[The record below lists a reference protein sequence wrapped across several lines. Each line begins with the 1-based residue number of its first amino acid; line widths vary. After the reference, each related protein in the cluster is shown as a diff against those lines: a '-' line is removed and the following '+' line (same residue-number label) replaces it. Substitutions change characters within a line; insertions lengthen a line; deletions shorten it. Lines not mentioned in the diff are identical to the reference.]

1 MQDMQP
7 DNNNNMPMGQEDH
20 EGGMAKADLYKLAN
34 YSFKLFKKIQPE
46 DQLEG
51 WVQAKITKAADYIAS
66 VYHYLEYEMKFNEYG
81 KALDNSDVMSESQK
95 AALTNMLMEAKAK
108 MKELKKEQAGKV
120 IGKKEVEEGF
130 EAGAK
135 TGSTFKTKTGVAT
148 KTASGVKHTNTSF
161 KDEEHAEPA
170 SKVKSRSAS
179 EKSGDKA
186 ADKAAEKE
194 SKAYEKAHPGTVSR
208 YKDGKKVNE
217 AASDLKKVG
226 DTSKTKTGVVT
237 KTATGLKHTNT
248 SFKDEEHAEPA
259 SKVKS
264 RSAAEKAGD
273 KAADKAAEKE
283 SKAYEKAHP
292 GTVSRYKD
300 GKKVNEAAK
309 PDFLDMD
316 KDGNKKEPMK
326 KAVADKKKNP
336 FAKKVDE
343 AKKEKEPEGLYSSKR
358 QETDGQR
365 IARLAKEKRQAQ
377 NKERMKNDFNA
388 EMEREGIEESKP
400 SADLSKAEKSAVVKK
415 AKKGGDIGKPGKGF
429 AKVEKAA
436 AKGGAKDPKAVAA
449 AAMWKNIKETVKV
462 DEAKKKG
469 AKPDFLDMDKD
480 GDKEEPMKKAVAD
493 KKETVK
499 ESADLNR
506 MKEFLTRLNG

>member
-66 VYHYLEYEMKFNEYG
+66 VYHYMEYEMKFNEYG

-95 AALTNMLMEAKAK
+95 TALTNMLMEAKAK
-108 MKELKKEQAGKV
+108 MKELKKEQADKV
-120 IGKKEVEEGF
+120 TGKKDVEEGF

-135 TGSTFKTKTGVAT
+135 TGSTKKTRTGVMTKTDTGVKHTNTSHSDEEHGEPVSKVKSRSAAEKAGDKAADKAQEKDYKAAKKANPEGVRRYSLGKQVDEAASDLKKVGDSSKTKTGVVT
-148 KTASGVKHTNTSF
+148 KTATGVKHTNTSF

-170 SKVKSRSAS
+170 SKVKSRSAA

-217 AASDLKKVG
+217 AA
-226 DTSKTKTGVVT
+226 
-237 KTATGLKHTNT
+237 
-248 SFKDEEHAEPA
+248 
-259 SKVKS
+259 
-264 RSAAEKAGD
+264 
-273 KAADKAAEKE
+273 
-283 SKAYEKAHP
+283 
-292 GTVSRYKD
+292 
-300 GKKVNEAAK
+300 
-309 PDFLDMD
+309 
-316 KDGNKKEPMK
+316 
-326 KAVADKKKNP
+326 
-336 FAKKVDE
+336 
-343 AKKEKEPEGLYSSKR
+343 KEKEPEGTYSKKR
-358 QETDGQR
+358 FETDGQR
-365 IARLAKEKRQAQ
+365 VARLAKEKMQA
-377 NKERMKNDFNA
+377 KK
-388 EMEREGIEESKP
+388 
-400 SADLSKAEKSAVVKK
+400 KAEA
-415 AKKGGDIGKPGKGF
+415 
-429 AKVEKAA
+429 E
-436 AKGGAKDPKAVAA
+436 
-449 AAMWKNIKETVKV
+449 KV
-462 DEAKKKG
+462 DEG

-480 GDKEEPMKKAVAD
+480 GDKKEPMKKAAKEKGAKSEWNKVKESVKVAEAKKGSKPDFLDMDKDGDTEEPMKKAVSDKKENPFAKKDD

-499 ESADLNR
+499 ESADLDR

>member
-7 DNNNNMPMGQEDH
+7 DNNNMPMGQEDH

-66 VYHYLEYEMKFNEYG
+66 VYHYMEYEMKFSEYG
-81 KALDNSDVMSESQK
+81 QALDNSDVLSESERAVLK
-95 AALTNMLMEAKAK
+95 GKLMEAKDK
-108 MKELKKEQAGKV
+108 MKELKKKQADKLS
-120 IGKKEVEEGF
+120 GKKEVEEGF

-148 KTASGVKHTNTSF
+148 KTATGVKHTNTKFS
-161 KDEEHAEPA
+161 
-170 SKVKSRSAS
+170 
-179 EKSGDKA
+179 
-186 ADKAAEKE
+186 
-194 SKAYEKAHPGTVSR
+194 
-208 YKDGKKVNE
+208 
-217 AASDLKKVG
+217 
-226 DTSKTKTGVVT
+226 
-237 KTATGLKHTNT
+237 
-248 SFKDEEHAEPA
+248 DEEHAEPA

-283 SKAYEKAHP
+283 SKAYEKKHPGTVKRYKDGKEVAEGFEAGAKTGSTFKTKTGVATKTDTGVKHTNTKFSDEEHAEPASKVKSRSAAEKSGDKAADKAAEKESKAYEKKHP

-300 GKKVNEAAK
+300 GKKVNEAAKEKEPEGTYSSKRHETDGQRIARLAKEKRQAEKKERMKNDFNAEMEREGIEEGSK

-326 KAVADKKKNP
+326 KAVSD
-336 FAKKVDE
+336 
-343 AKKEKEPEGLYSSKR
+343 
-358 QETDGQR
+358 
-365 IARLAKEKRQAQ
+365 
-377 NKERMKNDFNA
+377 
-388 EMEREGIEESKP
+388 
-400 SADLSKAEKSAVVKK
+400 
-415 AKKGGDIGKPGKGF
+415 
-429 AKVEKAA
+429 
-436 AKGGAKDPKAVAA
+436 
-449 AAMWKNIKETVKV
+449 
-462 DEAKKKG
+462 KKKG
-469 AKPDFLDMDKD
+469 AKDMWKKVKESVKVEEASKKAKPDFADLDKD
-480 GDKEEPMKKAVAD
+480 GDKEEPMKKAAAE
-493 KKETVK
+493 KKEVVK